1 MDGSKFG
8 LEKLKSGGYE
18 YWQFKVEILLMREN
32 LWKHV
37 TEAAPEP
44 PTDTWKDGD
53 MQGHL
58 FRMEELFASLANARQ
73 EL

>member
-18 YWQFKVEILLMREN
+18 CWQFKVEMLLVREN

-37 TEAAPEP
+37 KRAA
-44 PTDTWKDGD
+44 
-53 MQGHL
+53 QNL
-58 FRMEELFASLANARQ
+58 
-73 EL
+73 